1 MRSSQAPAKWAVG
14 EWAEESVAEALHRV
28 VKAWAV
34 VPGVKAPDKGG
45 VAKVVNISSKELL
58 CYFNFFITVSQFS
71 YVN

>member
-1 MRSSQAPAKWAVG
+1 
-14 EWAEESVAEALHRV
+14 
-28 VKAWAV
+28 V

-71 YVN
+71 LSVIFRLESYS